1 MTQTT
6 TVPVDPASPDPDGRH
21 AFDWLP
27 GVWMV
32 HNRKL
37 ADTLDPDCTEW
48 VEFDAVQ
55 TARTMLHG
63 YGNYDHLLVKS
74 MPPHGHG
81 YEGFSLRLFDP
92 TEGVWRIWW
101 SSTRFPGRLDPPVVG
116 RFDNGVGTFY
126 CDDDIGGRPM
136 RVRYR
141 WSRITGDSARWDQAF
156 SYDGEKTWVPNWY
169 SEHIRLSH

>member
-1 MTQTT
+1 MS
-6 TVPVDPASPDPDGRH
+6 DLDGQH

-27 GVWMV
+27 GVWLV

-55 TARTMLHG
+55 IGHTMLHG

-74 MPPHGHG
+74 MPPHGQG
-81 YEGFSLRLFDP
+81 YEGMSLRLFDP

-101 SSTRFPGRLDPPVVG
+101 MSTRFPGRLDTPVAGTFV
-116 RFDNGVGTFY
+116 DGVGSFY
-126 CDDDIGGRPM
+126 ADDEIGGRPV

-141 WSRITGDSARWDQAF
+141 WSEITGDSARWDQAF
-156 SYDGEKTWVPNWY
+156 SYDGEKTWTPNWF